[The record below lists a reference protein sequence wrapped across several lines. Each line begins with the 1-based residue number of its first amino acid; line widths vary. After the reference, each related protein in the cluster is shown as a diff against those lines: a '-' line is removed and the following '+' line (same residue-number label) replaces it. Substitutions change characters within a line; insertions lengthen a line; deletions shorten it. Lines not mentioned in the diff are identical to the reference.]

1 MINKSK
7 KFGSFLITGAAATLP
22 LLANNS
28 LVEIPPEILYSEE
41 PHLIQQ
47 SAQGINVLN
56 MIDEVDVAAQMVYP
70 GKKCYFPQPSNIM
83 NLIVTG
89 VRTGDYVY
97 IASASDKNDP
107 YHLSMD
113 PNFKIGSTDF
123 KILLQGFSVDNQTS
137 SFISKS
143 IDLNQIPNNTNG
155 FYMQSAI
162 LREGE
167 ILFTELDRIQSITQ
181 NCNMYGGF

>member
-28 LVEIPPEILYSEE
+28 LAEIPPDILYSEE

-47 SAQGINVLN
+47 SDQNINVLN
-56 MIDEVDVAAQMVYP
+56 MKDEVDVAAQILYP
-70 GKKCYFPQPSNIM
+70 GQNCKFPQPSNIM

-89 VRTGDYVY
+89 VRAGDYVY

-107 YHLSMD
+107 YHLSLD

-137 SFISKS
+137 GFISKP
-143 IDLNQIPNNTNG
+143 IDLNQIPNNNG

-167 ILFTELDRIQSITQ
+167 LLFTELDRIQSITQ
-181 NCNMYGGF
+181 NCDMYGGF